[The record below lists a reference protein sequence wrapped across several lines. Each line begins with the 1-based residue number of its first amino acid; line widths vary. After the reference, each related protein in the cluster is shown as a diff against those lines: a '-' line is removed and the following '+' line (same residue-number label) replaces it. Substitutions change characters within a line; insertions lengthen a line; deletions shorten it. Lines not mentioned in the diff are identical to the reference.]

1 MNQALLLAHGQRIA
15 GAAGRAALTLLR
27 GDATVQKALAI
38 AVAAALLPSL
48 IGGSREPEPRLQ
60 PVLIP
65 AAAPVMTL
73 RPPDPETPLP
83 DVSAFAPGVRV
94 RVFALGHNN
103 QPGEEVGVVVLTRPV
118 IAVGAQRPQ
127 GIPFD
132 GAALWRIEGAIT
144 ANVAGHYEIAL
155 AIDPQHRGITCQ
167 IALRVG
173 RRTLVALGQEY
184 LSEPRTII
192 GGTELAAGTWPV
204 SADIACDR
212 VDAKTPAI
220 ARLMLRRPTDM
231 ALAPA
236 ALVYRAVAGD
246 TPQEPFGE
254 PAPPAAPQ
262 ARGPVQPTRP
272 RVATDAAAAPVPG
285 AAVPAAPPRN
295 AGGTPATAEA
305 VPRVAIA
312 APPAPVAA
320 LAAPAPVQ
328 PSHPLAAVSVTA
340 PPQPDG
346 AAAEPPAPPA
356 IVPIPPRRRLPEP

>member
-1 MNQALLLAHGQRIA
+1 MNHALLLAHCQRIA
-15 GAAGRAALTLLR
+15 TATGRAALTLLR

-48 IGGSREPEPRLQ
+48 IGGSRQPEPRPQ

-65 AAAPVMTL
+65 AAASVMTL

-94 RVFALGHNN
+94 RVFALGHNG

-144 ANVAGHYEIAL
+144 ADVAGHYEIAL

-167 IALRVG
+167 VALRVG

-192 GGTELAAGTWPV
+192 GGTELASGTWPV

-231 ALAPA
+231 TLAPA

-272 RVATDAAAAPVPG
+272 RVAADAPAAPVPG
-285 AAVPAAPPRN
+285 APAPPQ
-295 AGGTPATAEA
+295 PH
-305 VPRVAIA
+305 VVAA
-312 APPAPVAA
+312 APPAPAAA
-320 LAAPAPVQ
+320 LPVPVQ

-346 AAAEPPAPPA
+346 AAAEPPAPPSV
-356 IVPIPPRRRLPEP
+356 VPITPRRRLPEP

>member
-1 MNQALLLAHGQRIA
+1 MNHAILLAHGQRIA

-48 IGGSREPEPRLQ
+48 IGGSRQPEPRPQ

-94 RVFALGHNN
+94 RVFALGHNG

-132 GAALWRIEGAIT
+132 GPVLWRIEGAIT
-144 ANVAGHYEIAL
+144 ADVAGHYEIAL

-167 IALRVG
+167 VALRVG

-192 GGTELAAGTWPV
+192 GGTELASGTWPV

-246 TPQEPFGE
+246 SPQEPFGE
-254 PAPPAAPQ
+254 PAPPVAPP

-272 RVATDAAAAPVPG
+272 RVAADAPAAPVPS
-285 AAVPAAPPRN
+285 ASVQPPQ
-295 AGGTPATAEA
+295 
-305 VPRVAIA
+305 PRVAIA
-312 APPAPVAA
+312 APPASAAA

-340 PPQPDG
+340 PPQSDG
-346 AAAEPPAPPA
+346 AAAEPPAPPSV
-356 IVPIPPRRRLPEP
+356 VPITPRRRLPEP